1 MGVLKFK
8 HIFFGSAVEL
18 SGVFQI
24 VFIFLLI
31 PCCLTAN
38 FRAPPVIPNVPFLW
52 AWNAPTEFCLG
63 KSGEPLDMSLFSL
76 FGSPRKNKTGQGIT
90 IFYVDRLGYYPYI
103 DPHTG
108 AIVHGR
114 IPQLGPLQQH
124 LTKLRQE
131 ILYYMPKDNVGLA
144 VIDWEEWLPTWLR
157 NWKPKDIYRIKSI
170 ELVKSQHPQYN
181 HSYATEKAKRDF
193 EKAGKDFM
201 EETLKLGRLLR
212 PNHLWGYYLF
222 PDCYN
227 HHYDKPNLYKGS
239 CFDIEKKRNDD
250 LSWLW
255 KESTALF
262 PSVYLTS
269 RARSATALSKLYVV
283 RNRVHEAIR
292 VSKIP
297 DDKSPLPNFV
307 YTRLVFTDQIF
318 QFLSHH
324 DLVYTIGEIVALGAS
339 GIVVW
344 GSQSLARS
352 MKSCLHLDNYMKTI
366 LNPYLINVTLAAK
379 MCNQV
384 LCQEQGVCTRKNWN
398 PNDYLHL
405 NPGNFA
411 IQLGSNGTYKVDGK
425 PTLTDLE
432 QFSKNFQCSCY
443 TNLNCKER
451 TDMNNV
457 RTVNVCAVENVCID
471 TNVGP
476 QAVTYAPKEKKDVAH
491 ILSNTTSINSSTTM
505 SLPFPRK
512 HVSGCLLVLCMYS
525 QYLNICYRLVAIGIQ
540 HGYYLK

>member
-8 HIFFGSAVEL
+8 HIFFGSAVEFNRA
-18 SGVFQI
+18 FQI
-24 VFIFLLI
+24 LYIFLLI

-52 AWNAPTEFCLG
+52 AWNAPTELCLG
-63 KSGEPLDMSLFSL
+63 KSGEPLDTSLFSL
-76 FGSPRKNKTGQGIT
+76 FGSPSKDKTGQGIT
-90 IFYVDRLGYYPYI
+90 IFYVDRLGYYPHI
-103 DPHTG
+103 DSKNVS
-108 AIVHGR
+108 VHGG

-124 LTKLRQE
+124 LDKAKKD
-131 ILYYMPKDNVGLA
+131 ILYYMPTDNVGLA
-144 VIDWEEWLPTWLR
+144 VIDWEEWRPTWLR

-170 ELVKSQHPQYN
+170 ELVQQQNPQIN
-181 HSYATEKAKRDF
+181 LTEATKLAKIEF
-193 EKAGKDFM
+193 EKAGKCFM
-201 EETLKLGRLLR
+201 EETLKLGRLFR
-212 PNHLWGYYLF
+212 PNHFWGYYLF

-227 HHYDKPNLYKGS
+227 HNYDKPNYKGI

-250 LSWLW
+250 LDWLW

-262 PSVYLTS
+262 PSVYLKS
-269 RARSATALSKLYVV
+269 SLQSSPKAALFV
-283 RNRVHEAIR
+283 RNRVQEAIR
-292 VSKIP
+292 VSEVP
-297 DDKSPLPNFV
+297 NAKSPLPIFV
-307 YTRLVFTDQIF
+307 YTRLVFTDKIF
-318 QFLSHH
+318 QFLSQD
-324 DLVYTIGEIVALGAS
+324 DLVNTIGEIVALGAS

-344 GSQSLARS
+344 GSHTLARS
-352 MKSCLHLDNYMKTI
+352 MKSCLNLDDYMKNI

-384 LCQEQGVCTRKNWN
+384 LCQEQGVCTRKNWDS
-398 PNDYLHL
+398 NDYLHL

-411 IQLGSNGTYKVDGK
+411 IQIGNNGTYKVDGK

-457 RTVNVCAVENVCID
+457 QTVNVCAVENVCID

-525 QYLNICYRLVAIGIQ
+525 QYLK
-540 HGYYLK
+540 YLL